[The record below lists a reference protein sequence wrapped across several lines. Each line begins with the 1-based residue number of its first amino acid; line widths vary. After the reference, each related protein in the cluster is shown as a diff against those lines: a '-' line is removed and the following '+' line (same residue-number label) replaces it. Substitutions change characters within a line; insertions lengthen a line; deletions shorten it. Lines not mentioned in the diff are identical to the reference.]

1 MLAYLLTRLNI
12 ASLLP
17 RHQSATLTWV
27 IAGLLVTAFSV
38 VLGDAALATGTR
50 RARHP
55 ARLPPLLGHYAG
67 PFVSNLLPDDRG
79 RRAACR
85 GLSAENGEPPPTF
98 ASVVLE
104 RLSGWIVLPV
114 MSLVALALQPSLLH
128 EGSATKLALGLS
140 AGTLVL
146 LAGIVLVA
154 AHPLLLGRHADNPG
168 WLRFLGAVHLGV
180 DRFRHRPA
188 AAVGVLATGF
198 VYQFTVVLRAWA
210 AAEALGIS
218 IGLSVLM
225 AFFPVVAIA
234 QVLPV
239 TFSGLG
245 VREGALVLFL
255 RPFDVTQAQAIAL
268 GLLFYAMNLV
278 VSLLGAPPFAIA
290 RGRSRSRL
298 LREPARRLHHPRPDD
313 RERVR
318 RGRLT
323 H

>member
-27 IAGLLVTAFSV
+27 IAGLLVTGLSV
-38 VLGDAALATGTR
+38 VLATLRWQRVLAALEI
-50 RARHP
+50 P
-55 ARLPPLLGHYAG
+55 ARLPPLLGHYLAG
-67 PFVSNLLPDDRG
+67 LFVSNFLPSTIGGDVLRVA
-79 RRAACR
+79 R
-85 GLSAENGEPPPTF
+85 LSAENGEPPRTF

-114 MSLVALALQPSLLH
+114 MTLTGVALQPELLH
-128 EGSATKLALGLS
+128 KGSATRLAVGLS
-140 AGTLVL
+140 AGTLAL

-198 VYQFTVVLRAWA
+198 VYQFTVVLAAWA

-278 VSLLGAPPFAIA
+278 VSLLGAPPFAIGA
-290 RGRSRSRL
+290 RAKSLAAPS
-298 LREPARRLHHPRPDD
+298 
-313 RERVR
+313 
-318 RGRLT
+318 
-323 H
+323 

>member
-1 MLAYLLTRLNI
+1 MLR
-12 ASLLP
+12 
-17 RHQSATLTWV
+17 V
-27 IAGLLVTAFSV
+27 
-38 VLGDAALATGTR
+38 AA
-50 RARHP
+50 
-55 ARLPPLLGHYAG
+55 
-67 PFVSNLLPDDRG
+67 
-79 RRAACR
+79 
-85 GLSAENGEPPPTF
+85 LSAENGEPPPTF

-114 MSLVALALQPSLLH
+114 MSLVALALQPTLLH

-198 VYQFTVVLRAWA
+198 VYQFTVVLAAWA

-278 VSLLGAPPFAIA
+278 VSLLGAPPFAIGAVGQVA
-290 RGRSRSRL
+290 RGSS
-298 LREPARRLHHPRPDD
+298 
-313 RERVR
+313 
-318 RGRLT
+318 
-323 H
+323 

>member
-38 VLGDAALATGTR
+38 VLATLRWQRVLAALEI
-50 RARHP
+50 P
-55 ARLPPLLGHYAG
+55 ARLPPLLGHYLAG
-67 PFVSNLLPDDRG
+67 LFVSNFLPSTIGGDVLRVA
-79 RRAACR
+79 R
-85 GLSAENGEPPPTF
+85 LSAENGEPPPTF

-198 VYQFTVVLRAWA
+198 VYQFTVVLAAWA

-278 VSLLGAPPFAIA
+278 VSLLGAPPFAIGA
-290 RGRSRSRL
+290 RAKSLAAPS
-298 LREPARRLHHPRPDD
+298 
-313 RERVR
+313 
-318 RGRLT
+318 
-323 H
+323 